1 MILTIDGHTI
11 ALDEDGYLEDR
22 SVWNEDIAQ
31 AMADADGIELS
42 DNHWEVLRLL
52 QDYYSEYQI
61 APNVRVLTKQI
72 GKRLG
77 KDKGNSLYLYELFP
91 RGPALQAC
99 RYAGLPRPTGCT

>member
-1 MILTIDGHTI
+1 MTLNIDGQSI
-11 ALDEDGYLEDR
+11 ALDDEGYLEDR
-22 SVWNEDIAQ
+22 SLWTEQIAS
-31 AMADADGIELS
+31 AMAETDGIELTE
-42 DNHWEVLRLL
+42 NHWEVLRLL
-52 QDYYSEYQI
+52 QAYYAEYQI

-99 RYAGLPRPTGCT
+99 RYAGLPRPTGCS

>member
-1 MILTIDGHTI
+1 MTLIVDGQPVEV
-11 ALDEDGYLEDR
+11 DEDGYLKNR
-22 SVWNEDIAQ
+22 SQWNEAIAE
-31 AMADADGIELS
+31 AMAAADGIELS
-42 DNHWEVLRLL
+42 ANHWEVLRLL
-52 QDYYSEYQI
+52 QNYYEEYQI

-99 RYAGLPRPTGCT
+99 RYAGLPRPTGCS

>member
-1 MILTIDGHTI
+1 MTLTIDGHTI
-11 ALDEDGYLEDR
+11 ELDEDGYLEDR
-22 SVWNEDIAQ
+22 SVWNEDIAK